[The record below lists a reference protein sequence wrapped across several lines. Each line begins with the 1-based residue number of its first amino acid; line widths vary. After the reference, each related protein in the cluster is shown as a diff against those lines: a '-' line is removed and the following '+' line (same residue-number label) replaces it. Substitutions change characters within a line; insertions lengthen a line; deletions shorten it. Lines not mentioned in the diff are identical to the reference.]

1 MVTNLDYYMVWDPI
15 CLDNEDK
22 EGDNLSGNHLINVQI
37 LTTNVEKVLVF
48 RKCSYEKAL
57 QMKLEEEIYQENFIN
72 YVETYYDLTQNNESK
87 GIR

>member
-1 MVTNLDYYMVWDPI
+1 MVTNLDYYMVWDPT

-48 RKCSYEKAL
+48 WKCSYEKAL
-57 QMKLEEEIYQENFIN
+57 YMKLEEEIYQENFIN

-87 GIR
+87 EIR